1 MYVCSMNNASSSSS
15 SSRVKKKKKRG
26 DVELPVID
34 YENFNHESN
43 LYDIDSRHMIGR
55 TVKIGKARGTW

>member
-1 MYVCSMNNASSSSS
+1 MRRRHRRHQGWGN
-15 SSRVKKKKKRG
+15 
-26 DVELPVID
+26 VID